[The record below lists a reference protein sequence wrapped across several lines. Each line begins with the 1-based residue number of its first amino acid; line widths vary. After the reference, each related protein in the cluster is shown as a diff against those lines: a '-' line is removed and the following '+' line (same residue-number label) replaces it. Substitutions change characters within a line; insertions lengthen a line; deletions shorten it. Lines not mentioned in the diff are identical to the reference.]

1 MQQIQGVRQRLQDYV
16 RRFRQ
21 ESDAE
26 KRLARELQQERNR
39 RQRAE
44 SRLRQLRDGAAAPA
58 GAEQTHALP
67 EHDDSINKLTI
78 FRTLVPSLKPGKMLD
93 LGAGK
98 GNFSLAAARLGWE
111 VTAVDARTVRWP
123 DSEAAKGQD
132 RAELIRSVRWV
143 QADVRE
149 FPIRSGEY
157 DLICILGILH
167 RLELNDQIELLRR
180 CSDTLTLMD
189 VRIAPEITVTEG
201 LYEGKYYHQGG
212 QTREERDQIPQAAWG
227 NEFGFRH
234 TEESLLRLVRDCG
247 YSKMMSMRPPH
258 REDYTMYLCLPPPNP
273 PTL

>member
-1 MQQIQGVRQRLQDYV
+1 MQQFQGVQQRLQDYV
-16 RRFRQ
+16 QRFRQ
-21 ESDAE
+21 GSNAK
-26 KRLARELQQERNR
+26 KRLARELQQERVR

-44 SRLRQLRDGAAAPA
+44 SRLRQLRDGAVAPA

-67 EHDDSINKLTI
+67 EPDDSINKLTI
-78 FRTLVPSLKPGKMLD
+78 FRTLLPSLKPGKMLD

-98 GNFSLAAARLGWE
+98 GNFSLAATRLGWE

-123 DSEAAKGQD
+123 DPEAEKGQD
-132 RAELIRSVRWV
+132 RAKLIRSVRWV

-157 DLICILGILH
+157 DLVCILGILH
-167 RLELNDQIELLRR
+167 RLELDEQIELLRR

-189 VRIAPEITVTEG
+189 VRIAPEVTVTEG

-212 QTREERDQIPQAAWG
+212 ETREERDQIPQAAWG

-247 YSKMMSMRPPH
+247 YSKMMHMRPPH
-258 REDYTMYLCLPPPNP
+258 RKDYTMYLCLPPPP
-273 PTL
+273 